1 MPWTNYHSH
10 TVFSDGHA
18 EPEVFVQEAIRQGV
32 KSYGF
37 SCHAPLPFET
47 TWCMREEYFDAYTCQ
62 IEGLKEKY
70 RNEIEIYRGLE
81 VDYLPGVSP
90 QEGKAFHPSM
100 LDYFVASVHF
110 VGQYPNGEYWTID
123 GETAEFARGLD
134 TVFKGDIRQAA
145 ENYFALEKAMILT
158 MKPHIVGHV
167 DKIKMHNS
175 RQHFFNET
183 EDWYR
188 EMLYSTFD
196 LIAREGNILEI
207 STRGMGKG
215 VMDDFYPSQWSFPYL
230 RERKI
235 KLTLSSDC
243 HRPAEITHGFAQAAA
258 ALLSAGIHEI
268 WALRNNQWQSF
279 PLTPNGLLL

>member
-18 EPEVFVQEAIRQGV
+18 EPEVFIQEAIRQGV

-47 TWCMREEYFDAYTCQ
+47 TWCMREEYFEAYTRQ

-70 RNEIEIYRGLE
+70 HHEIEIYRGLE

-90 QEGKAFHPSM
+90 QEGKAFHPSK

-110 VGQYPNGEYWTID
+110 VGQYPEGEYWTID
-123 GETAEFARGLD
+123 GDTTEFARGLD
-134 TVFKGDIRQAA
+134 TVYKGDIRRAV
-145 ENYFALEKAMILT
+145 ENYFELEQAMIRS
-158 MKPHIVGHV
+158 MKPPIVGHV
-167 DKIKMHNS
+167 DKIKMHNG
-175 RQHFFNET
+175 RQHFFDET
-183 EDWYR
+183 EGWYR
-188 EMLYSTFD
+188 EMLYSTLD

-215 VMDDFYPSQWSFPYL
+215 FMNDFYPSQWCFDYL

-235 KLTLSSDC
+235 KLTISSDC
-243 HRPAEITHGFAQAAA
+243 HRPSEITYGFAQATTS
-258 ALLSAGIHEI
+258 LLSAGINKV
-268 WALRNNQWQSF
+268 WALHKGRWQPF
-279 PLTPNGLLL
+279 MLTPDGVMI